1 MQIHISRAVCCAAE
15 EALSMQVPS
24 WQLSPALRELLH
36 PPHSALMES
45 ANAARTAPEAARY
58 LGSL

>member
-36 PPHSALMES
+36 PPHSALMER
-45 ANAARTAPEAARY
+45 ANAARTAPEAA
-58 LGSL
+58 